1 MVTRKTMLSASA
13 GILLHL
19 AAHTVHITTERR
31 EHEPPRA
38 NRCAC
43 RIYRW
48 VRTRVSF
55 AATGEGCAAA
65 LVGELMDPYEAQ
77 QFADAPIDPMA
88 MIFIT
93 IFVMIVAAL
102 LFGWL
107 TAPREK
113 PAEPEPAPDLPLMV
127 DLSLL
132 QMRMEIATNATE
144 ITLRQRNLN
153 HEAEGARQVRETV
166 RGLFELVK
174 SEHLEGN
181 S

>member
-1 MVTRKTMLSASA
+1 
-13 GILLHL
+13 
-19 AAHTVHITTERR
+19 
-31 EHEPPRA
+31 
-38 NRCAC
+38 
-43 RIYRW
+43 
-48 VRTRVSF
+48 
-55 AATGEGCAAA
+55 
-65 LVGELMDPYEAQ
+65 MDPFEPQ
-77 QFADAPIDPMA
+77 QFVDAPIDPMA

-113 PAEPEPAPDLPLMV
+113 PAEPEPPDLPLMV
-127 DLSLL
+127 DLGVL

-144 ITLRQRNLN
+144 ITLRQRNLA

-174 SEHLEGN
+174 SEHLEGKL
-181 S
+181 